1 MNDSKSICLVGG
13 EDAHKRTELAQH
25 LIQNGFDVTILGT
38 KKFECPNNINLIVYR
53 LNRKFNPLSDIKT
66 VLEYREILRQ
76 KDFDIVQTF
85 DTKPA
90 FLLPLATMGM
100 KIKIARTVTGLGTIF
115 MSNSIKFIAFRSFY
129 KILHRIVKNKVSHTT
144 FQNEDDHNYFLSQ
157 NLVTLQNS
165 SLIFG
170 SGINLKKFSIS
181 NITKKE
187 PFTFVCVARLV
198 YEKGIVN
205 YLEAAKLCFEQGH
218 HYKFLLIGP
227 LEEESKKLNLKMLE
241 EYSKYITW
249 LGARKDVQEL
259 LSKSNVFV
267 LPTFREGFSRVLLE
281 ASAMGLPS
289 ITTNVPGTREIIRDG
304 QEGLLV
310 GVNDSEELSK
320 AMIKMASDTNLYSSC
335 SRNAQQ
341 HVQQFSINQISKDYI
356 NLYKKIIKNKLEPV
370 LTH

>member
-1 MNDSKSICLVGG
+1 MNDSISICLVGG
-13 EDAHKRTELAQH
+13 EDAHKRIELSQH

-38 KKFECPNNINLIVYR
+38 KEFQCPNGINVIWYR
-53 LNRKFNPLSDIKT
+53 LNRRFNPISDIKT
-66 VLEYREILRQ
+66 VLEYRRILKQ
-76 KDFDIVQTF
+76 NDFDIVQTF

-90 FLLPLATMGM
+90 FLFPLATMGM
-100 KIKIARTVTGLGTIF
+100 NIKIVRTVTGLGTIF
-115 MSNSIKFIAFRSFY
+115 MSNGIKFKAFRSFY
-129 KILHRIVKNKVSHTT
+129 KLLHRIVKNRVSHTT
-144 FQNEDDHNYFLSQ
+144 FQNEEDHNYFLSQ
-157 NLVTLQNS
+157 NLVTPQNS

-170 SGINLKKFSIS
+170 SGINLEKFSNS
-181 NITKKE
+181 NITKEE
-187 PFTFVCVARLV
+187 PFTFICVARLV

-218 HYKFLLIGP
+218 RYRFLLIGP
-227 LEEESKKLNLKMLE
+227 LEEDSKKLNLKMLE
-241 EYSKYITW
+241 EHSEYIEW

-289 ITTNVPGTREIIRDG
+289 VTTNVPGTREIVRDG

-310 GVNDSEELSK
+310 GVNDSAELAK
-320 AMIKMASDTNLYSSC
+320 AMIRIASDKDLYASC
-335 SRNAQQ
+335 SKSAQE
-341 HVQQFSINQISKDYI
+341 HVQQFGIDQISKDYI
-356 NLYKKIIKNKLEPV
+356 NLYKKIIKNNFEPI